1 MSSRTKRTRQEA
13 NADITPL
20 IDVVFLLLIFFMTS
34 TVFKKSELA
43 LLLNLPKTESGEQAS
58 ADSKV
63 LTIELSKEEVA
74 IAGKKYTVD
83 QLDTELAAIKDK
95 NKPIDLRVD
104 QEVQYSRLVRILDVL
119 KKYSLTNLS
128 LITEK

>member
-1 MSSRTKRTRQEA
+1 MSSRGKRTRQELS
-13 NADITPL
+13 ADITPL

-43 LLLNLPKTESGEQAS
+43 LLLNLPKTESGEKAS
-58 ADSKV
+58 ENSKV
-63 LTIELSKEEVA
+63 LIIELSKEEVA
-74 IAGKKYTVD
+74 IAGEKFTLD
-83 QLDTELAAIKDK
+83 QLDAKLAAIKDK

>member
-1 MSSRTKRTRQEA
+1 MSKRTRQEL

-34 TVFKKSELA
+34 TVFKKSEMA
-43 LLLNLPKTESGEQAS
+43 LLLNLPKTENAS
-58 ADSKV
+58 STDSSNVKTI
-63 LTIELSKEEVA
+63 TIELAKDSVGYSGSK
-74 IAGKKYTVD
+74 ID
-83 QLDTELAAIKDK
+83 ISSLDGELAKVTDK

-104 QEVQYSRLVRILDVL
+104 KDVPYSRLVKVLDIL
-119 KKYSLTNLS
+119 KKYNLSNLS

>member
-43 LLLNLPKTESGEQAS
+43 LLLSLPKTESGEQAS
-58 ADSKV
+58 TDSKV

-74 IAGKKYTVD
+74 IAGKKYTVE
-83 QLDTELAAIKDK
+83 QLDAQLAAIKDK
-95 NKPIDLRVD
+95 NKAIDLRVD